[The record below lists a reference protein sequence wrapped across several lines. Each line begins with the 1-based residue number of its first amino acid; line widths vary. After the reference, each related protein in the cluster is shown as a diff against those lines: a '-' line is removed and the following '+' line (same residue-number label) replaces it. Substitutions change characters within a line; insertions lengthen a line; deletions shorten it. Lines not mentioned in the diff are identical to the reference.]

1 MEGQAGMRE
10 INFTVTM
17 DEANMIL
24 EGIGLLP
31 FAKVY
36 QLVSKLQEQAR
47 RQLDGDAASTGAR
60 PPAPPLG
67 T

>member
-1 MEGQAGMRE
+1 MKE
-10 INFTVTM
+10 INFTVTI
-17 DEANMIL
+17 DEANVIL

-36 QLVSKLQEQAR
+36 QLVGKLQEQAK
-47 RQLDGDAASTGAR
+47 RQFDGDATSAEAC
-60 PPAPPLG
+60 PPARALG